1 MTLTFLSRYTN
12 TTFGGEGDLQI
23 QLCGLTSVASDS
35 VDSEDFT
42 GSMLSLEEF
51 QNQSPVITV
60 DNSLAF
66 HAKAVTNNSYL

>member
-1 MTLTFLSRYTN
+1 MTFLSRYTN
-12 TTFGGEGDLQI
+12 TKPGGEGDLHI

-42 GSMLSLEEF
+42 SSMLSLREF
-51 QNQSPVITV
+51 QNQSPVLPV
-60 DNSLAF
+60 DTSLTF